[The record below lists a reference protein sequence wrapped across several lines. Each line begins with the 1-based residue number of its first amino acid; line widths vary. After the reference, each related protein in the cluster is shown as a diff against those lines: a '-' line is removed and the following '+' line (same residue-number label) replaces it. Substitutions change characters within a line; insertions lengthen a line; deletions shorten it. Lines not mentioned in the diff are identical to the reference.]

1 MTCAPTAL
9 VATMFGDRAFA
20 LARLNATLF
29 VREPGPLIGRVVMP
43 IVLIT
48 IMRPLYAAA
57 FGASAGTEQAVA
69 GILVTF
75 SLLGMSIVGSAVLVE
90 RAWHTAD
97 RLRSSPATAADL
109 LIGKAA
115 PTLALLV
122 VQQAVI
128 LGYGRL
134 ALGLRLTS
142 PMLVAATV
150 LVWAVVLLCIGGLL
164 GTLARSGSGLSAMVD
179 IGSLL
184 CTGLG
189 GAFVPLSLLPGWAH
203 TIAPTSPGYW
213 AMRAMRAAMTG
224 DTVGAATGWLALAG
238 FAALAVCAAAVRLRR
253 GWGRGGSL

>member
-1 MTCAPTAL
+1 VFP
-9 VATMFGDRAFA
+9 DRALA

-29 VREPGPLIGRVVMP
+29 LREPGPLIGRVVMP

-57 FGASAGTEQAVA
+57 FGTSAGTQQAVA
-69 GILVTF
+69 GMLVTF

-97 RLRSSPATAADL
+97 RLRASPATAADL
-109 LIGKAA
+109 LVGKAA
-115 PTLALLV
+115 PTLVLLV

-142 PMLVAATV
+142 PLLLGTTV
-150 LVWAVVLLCIGGLL
+150 LVWAAALLCIGGML
-164 GTLARSGSGLSAMVD
+164 GTVARSGSGLSAMVD
-179 IGSLL
+179 IGSLA

-189 GAFVPLSLLPGWAH
+189 GAFVPLSLLPGWARV
-203 TIAPTSPGYW
+203 IAPASPGYW
-213 AMRAMRAAMTG
+213 AMRAMRGAMTG
-224 DTVGAATGWLALAG
+224 NLAVAATGWFALAG
-238 FAALAVCAAAVRLRR
+238 FALLATAVAAARLRR
-253 GWGRGGSL
+253 GWGRGGPM